1 MKKYKLTSQ
10 VVECKGLVLHRIRAL
25 KDFGSIKA
33 GEFGGWIESEEN
45 LSQDGT
51 AWVFDDAK
59 VIGKAMVFG
68 NAEIHNRAWVFDNA
82 TVYENAKVYNNVMVF
97 NNAGIYGDARISNNA
112 KKNLRQCCYI

>member
-33 GEFGGWIESEEN
+33 GEVGGWIESEEN

-51 AWVFDDAK
+51 A
-59 VIGKAMVFG
+59 
-68 NAEIHNRAWVFDNA
+68 
-82 TVYENAKVYNNVMVF
+82 
-97 NNAGIYGDARISNNA
+97 
-112 KKNLRQCCYI
+112 